1 MSLPWKRRMKCPK
14 CGGEFD
20 YEYYPGASWTAVRLW
35 NRRYMAC
42 PLCHRWSLFPVSHV
56 QPGDSGAPV

>member
-1 MSLPWKRRMKCPK
+1 MKCPK